1 MADGSRSFNFPLPQR
16 SRLRPGEIVVDLF
29 AGGGGASEAL
39 KQALGQDPALA
50 YNHDPMA
57 IGMHAANH
65 PLTSHHQ
72 EDIWHA
78 DPRVDVAG
86 RPIGWF
92 HASPDCTHFS
102 QAKGG
107 QPRSRKTRALSWVV
121 LKWIGMLLRADRRN
135 GTNTAPRI
143 LSMENVWQILTWGP
157 LVAKR
162 CKDTGRVFKAVFEE
176 REVKRRDGTV
186 EIEQIHV
193 RNEVAAPGERVPVQN
208 QLLVPDKARTA
219 RKRGHRRVRGKGST
233 WLQFVAALRALGYV
247 VEWRKLVASDYGAG
261 TSRERLFLIG
271 RRDGEAILWPAAS
284 HGSALGQKPRVSA
297 ADCLDFSIPCPS
309 IFTRAKP
316 LADATMRR
324 IAKGTMRHV
333 IQAADPFIVPVTH
346 QGADRVHDVHDPLRT
361 ITAANRGELMLA
373 MPELA
378 PFITEHANA
387 STQRTMD
394 AGEPLRT
401 MCAGVKG
408 GHFSVVTPILAGVG
422 GRAGQSEPR
431 SGADPLYTM
440 TAKADTALVAPVLVQ
455 TGYGERAGQ
464 APRALD
470 LQQPLGTIVAG
481 GVKHAVAAPHLV
493 KFRGDSIGTPIT
505 EPVPTITSG
514 AGAARPAGA
523 AHALGIAAASLVTL
537 RRNMVGA
544 DARTP
549 LTTVA
554 AQAEHHALATAFLE
568 QANGGFYEG
577 GGRDARDPVST
588 ITASGSQQQLVTAH
602 LMTNTSAHPGA
613 AAGEPVPTIT
623 SAGNQ
628 VVVECTLS
636 PEQEAGALR
645 VAAFLIKYYGTGA
658 NVPSLS
664 DPVDTIT
671 TRDRLALVTVVI
683 KGTPYVIV
691 DIGLRMLKPHELYR
705 AQGFPAG
712 YIIDRT
718 ADGTP
723 LTTSAAVRMV
733 GNSVSP
739 PPLRALAVANLDP
752 VAVPMAV
759 AA

>member
-16 SRLRPGEIVVDLF
+16 SRLRPSEIVVDLF

-50 YNHDPMA
+50 YNHDALA

-65 PLTSHHQ
+65 PLTSHHR

-86 RPIGWF
+86 RAIGWF

-121 LKWIGMLLRADRRN
+121 LKWIGMLLRADLVN

-143 LSMENVWQILTWGP
+143 FSMENVWQILQWGP
-157 LVAKR
+157 LIAKR
-162 CKDTGRVFKAVFEE
+162 CKATGRVLKM
-176 REVKRRDGTV
+176 DGTV
-186 EIEQIHV
+186 
-193 RNEVAAPGERVPVQN
+193 AARGERVPVEHQ
-208 QLLVPDKARTA
+208 QLVPDKSRTG
-219 RKRGHRRVRGKGST
+219 RT
-233 WLQFVAALRALGYV
+233 WRQFVAALRALGYA

-261 TSRERLFLIG
+261 TSRERLFLLG
-271 RRDGEAILWPAAS
+271 RRDGEPIVWPAAS
-284 HGSALGQKPRVSA
+284 HGTAPGQKPRVSA

-309 IFTRAKP
+309 IFGRKRP

-333 IQAADPFIVPVTH
+333 IQSADPFIVPVTH
-346 QGADRVHDVHDPLRT
+346 QGADRVHGVHEPLRT

-387 STQRTMD
+387 STQRTMAASD
-394 AGEPLRT
+394 PLRT

-440 TAKADTALVAPVLVQ
+440 TAKADTALVAP
-455 TGYGERAGQ
+455 R
-464 APRALD
+464 
-470 LQQPLGTIVAG
+470 
-481 GVKHAVAAPHLV
+481 LV
-493 KFRGDSIGTPIT
+493 KFRGDSIGTSAA

-523 AHALGIAAASLVTL
+523 AHALGMSAATLVTL
-537 RRNMVGA
+537 RNNMAGA
-544 DARTP
+544 DPQEP
-549 LTTVA
+549 LSTIA
-554 AQAEHHALATAFLE
+554 AQGEHHALATAFLE

-588 ITASGSQQQLVTAH
+588 ITASGSQQQLVTADLAH
-602 LMTNTSAHPGA
+602 LSAEH
-613 AAGEPVPTIT
+613 E
-623 SAGNQ
+623 
-628 VVVECTLS
+628 E
-636 PEQEAGALR
+636 GALR

-658 NVPSLS
+658 NVPSLT
-664 DPVDTIT
+664 DPADTIT
-671 TRDRLALVTVVI
+671 TKDRLALVTVVI

-718 ADGTP
+718 ANGTP

-739 PPLRALAVANLDP
+739 PPLRALAEANLDP
-752 VAVPMAV
+752 VAMPLVE

>member
-1 MADGSRSFNFPLPQR
+1 MADGSRAFNFPMPQR

-29 AGGGGASEAL
+29 AGGGGASEGL
-39 KQALGQDPALA
+39 KQALGIDPALA
-50 YNHDPMA
+50 YNHDELA

-65 PLTSHHQ
+65 PLTQHHR

-121 LKWIGMLLRADRRN
+121 LKWVGQLLRADRLN

-143 LSMENVWQILTWGP
+143 ISMENVWQILTWGP

-162 CKDTGRVFKAVFEE
+162 CKTTGRVIKM
-176 REVKRRDGTV
+176 DGTV
-186 EIEQIHV
+186 
-193 RNEVAAPGERVPVQN
+193 AARGERVPVEN
-208 QLLVPDKARTA
+208 QQLVPDKRHSGRT
-219 RKRGHRRVRGKGST
+219 
-233 WLQFVAALRALGYV
+233 WQQFVAALRALGYA

-261 TSRERLFLIG
+261 TSRERLFLLG
-271 RRDGEAILWPAAS
+271 RRDGEAIVWPEAS
-284 HGSALGQKPRVSA
+284 HGPAPGQQPRVTA

-309 IFTRAKP
+309 IFTRARP

-324 IAKGTMRHV
+324 IAKGVMRHV
-333 IQAADPFIVPVTH
+333 IESADPFIVPVTH
-346 QGADRVHDVHDPLRT
+346 QGGDRVHDVRDPLRT

-373 MPELA
+373 APELA
-378 PFITEHANA
+378 PFLTEHANA
-387 STQRTMD
+387 SRQRTMAAD
-394 AGEPLRT
+394 EPLPT
-401 MCAGVKG
+401 VCAGVKG

-431 SGADPLYTM
+431 SGGEPLYTM
-440 TAKADTALVAPVLVQ
+440 TTKADTALV
-455 TGYGERAGQ
+455 
-464 APRALD
+464 
-470 LQQPLGTIVAG
+470 
-481 GVKHAVAAPHLV
+481 APHLV
-493 KFRGDSIGTPIT
+493 KFRGDSIGTPAT

-523 AHALGIAAASLVTL
+523 AHALGVAAASLVTL

-568 QANGGFYEG
+568 QANGGFYQG
-577 GGRDARDPVST
+577 AGNDARDPVST
-588 ITASGSQQQLVTAH
+588 ITASGSQQRLVAAH
-602 LMTNTSAHPGA
+602 LTAMAQNVVGNDLRAPL
-613 AAGEPVPTIT
+613 PTIL
-623 SAGNQ
+623 AGATRFAE
-628 VVVECTLS
+628 VECTLS

-645 VAAFLIKYYGTGA
+645 VAAFLVKYYGSGIA
-658 NVPSLS
+658 VDLH

-671 TRDRLALVTVVI
+671 TKDRLALVTVHIQGV
-683 KGTPYVIV
+683 PHVIV

-705 AQGFPAG
+705 AQGFPAN

-718 ADGTP
+718 ANGTP
-723 LTTSAAVRMV
+723 LSTSAAVRMV

-739 PPLRALAVANLDP
+739 PPLRALAEANLDR
-752 VAVPMAV
+752 VPNSMA
-759 AA
+759 AAA

>member
-1 MADGSRSFNFPLPQR
+1 MADGSRAFNFPMPQR

-29 AGGGGASEAL
+29 AGGGGASEGL
-39 KQALGQDPALA
+39 KQALGIDPALA
-50 YNHDPMA
+50 YNHDELA

-65 PLTSHHQ
+65 PLTQHHR

-121 LKWIGMLLRADRRN
+121 LKWVGQLLRADRLHS
-135 GTNTAPRI
+135 TNTAPRI
-143 LSMENVWQILTWGP
+143 ISMENVWQILTWGP

-162 CKDTGRVFKAVFEE
+162 CKTTGRVIKM
-176 REVKRRDGTV
+176 DGTV
-186 EIEQIHV
+186 
-193 RNEVAAPGERVPVQN
+193 AARGERVPVEN
-208 QLLVPDKARTA
+208 QQLVPDKRHSGRT
-219 RKRGHRRVRGKGST
+219 
-233 WLQFVAALRALGYV
+233 WQQFVAALRALGYA

-261 TSRERLFLIG
+261 TSRERLFLLG
-271 RRDGEAILWPAAS
+271 RRDGEAIVWPEAS
-284 HGSALGQKPRVSA
+284 HGSATGQTPRVTA
-297 ADCLDFSIPCPS
+297 ADCLDFYIPCPS
-309 IFTRAKP
+309 IFTRARP

-324 IAKGTMRHV
+324 IAKGVMRHV
-333 IQAADPFIVPVTH
+333 IKSADPFIVPVTH
-346 QGADRVHDVHDPLRT
+346 QGGDRVHNVRDPMRT

-373 MPELA
+373 APELA
-378 PFITEHANA
+378 PFIAEHANSSHA
-387 STQRTMD
+387 LGSMRAD
-394 AGEPLRT
+394 EPLRT
-401 MCAGVKG
+401 VCAGVKG

-440 TAKADTALVAPVLVQ
+440 TAKADTALVAPTLVQ
-455 TGYGERAGQ
+455 TGYGEREGQ

-493 KFRGDSIGTPIT
+493 KFRGDSIGTAAT

-523 AHALGIAAASLVTL
+523 AHALGLSSAEVAEP
-537 RRNMVGA
+537 
-544 DARTP
+544 P
-549 LTTVA
+549 LT
-554 AQAEHHALATAFLE
+554 
-568 QANGGFYEG
+568 
-577 GGRDARDPVST
+577 
-588 ITASGSQQQLVTAH
+588 
-602 LMTNTSAHPGA
+602 
-613 AAGEPVPTIT
+613 
-623 SAGNQ
+623 
-628 VVVECTLS
+628 

-645 VAAFLIKYYGTGA
+645 VAAFLVKYYGSGIA
-658 NVPSLS
+658 VDLH

-671 TRDRLALVTVVI
+671 TRDRLALVTVHI
-683 KGTPYVIV
+683 QGTPYVIV

-705 AQGFPAG
+705 AQGFPPG

-718 ADGTP
+718 ANGTP
-723 LTTSAAVRMV
+723 LSTSAAVRMV

-739 PPLRALAVANLDP
+739 PPLRALAEANLDR
-752 VAVPMAV
+752 VPADMAV

>member
-1 MADGSRSFNFPLPQR
+1 MADGSCAFNFPMPQR

-29 AGGGGASEAL
+29 AGGGGASEGL
-39 KQALGQDPALA
+39 KQALGIDPALA
-50 YNHDPMA
+50 YNHDELA

-65 PLTSHHQ
+65 PLTQHHR

-121 LKWIGMLLRADRRN
+121 LKWVGQLLRADRLH

-143 LSMENVWQILTWGP
+143 ISMENVWQILTWGP

-162 CKDTGRVFKAVFEE
+162 CKDTGRVIKM
-176 REVKRRDGTV
+176 DGTV
-186 EIEQIHV
+186 
-193 RNEVAAPGERVPVQN
+193 AARAERVPVEN
-208 QLLVPDKARTA
+208 QQLVPDKRHSGRTW
-219 RKRGHRRVRGKGST
+219 R
-233 WLQFVAALRALGYV
+233 QFVAALRALGYV

-261 TSRERLFLIG
+261 TSRERLFLLG
-271 RRDGEAILWPAAS
+271 RRDGEAIVWPEAS
-284 HGSALGQKPRVSA
+284 HGSAPGQTPRVTA

-309 IFTRAKP
+309 IFTRARP

-324 IAKGTMRHV
+324 IAKGVMRHV
-333 IQAADPFIVPVTH
+333 INSADPFIVPAPH
-346 QGADRVHDVHDPLRT
+346 QGGDRVHDVRDPMRT

-373 MPELA
+373 APELA
-378 PFITEHANA
+378 PFIAEHANSSHA
-387 STQRTMD
+387 LGSMRAD
-394 AGEPLRT
+394 EPLRT
-401 MCAGVKG
+401 VCAGVKG

-431 SGADPLYTM
+431 SGGEPLYTM
-440 TAKADTALVAPVLVQ
+440 TTKADTALV
-455 TGYGERAGQ
+455 
-464 APRALD
+464 
-470 LQQPLGTIVAG
+470 
-481 GVKHAVAAPHLV
+481 APHLV
-493 KFRGDSIGTPIT
+493 KFRGDSVGSPATD
-505 EPVPTITSG
+505 PVPTITSG

-523 AHALGIAAASLVTL
+523 AHALGVAAASLVTL

-554 AQAEHHALATAFLE
+554 AQAEHHAVSSAFMV
-568 QANGGFYEG
+568 QAAHGEGKPGGVQRWGNGSK
-577 GGRDARDPVST
+577 DARTPVGT
-588 ITASGSQQQLVTAH
+588 VTASGNGGHAMAEAELAQ
-602 LMTNTSAHPGA
+602 
-613 AAGEPVPTIT
+613 
-623 SAGNQ
+623 
-628 VVVECTLS
+628 LS

-645 VAAFLIKYYGTGA
+645 VAAFLVKYYGTGA
-658 NVPSLS
+658 NVPTLR
-664 DPVDTIT
+664 DPVDTVT
-671 TRDRLALVTVVI
+671 TRDRLALVTVHI
-683 KGTPYVIV
+683 QGTPYVIV

-705 AQGFPAG
+705 AQGFPPG

-718 ADGTP
+718 ANGTP
-723 LTTSAAVRMV
+723 LSTSAAVRMV

-739 PPLRALAVANLDP
+739 PPLRALAEANLDR
-752 VAVPMAV
+752 VPADMAV

>member
-16 SRLRPGEIVVDLF
+16 SRLRPGEMVVDLF

-50 YNHDPMA
+50 YNHDALA

-65 PLTSHHQ
+65 PLTSHHL
-72 EDIWHA
+72 EDIWHS

-86 RPIGWF
+86 RPVGWF

-121 LKWIGMLLRADRRN
+121 LKWIGMLLRADLVN

-143 LSMENVWQILTWGP
+143 FSMENVWQILTWGP

-162 CKDTGRVFKAVFEE
+162 CKATGRVLKM
-176 REVKRRDGTV
+176 DGTV
-186 EIEQIHV
+186 
-193 RNEVAAPGERVPVQN
+193 AARGERVPVEN
-208 QLLVPDKARTA
+208 QQLVPDKRHTGRTW
-219 RKRGHRRVRGKGST
+219 R
-233 WLQFVAALRALGYV
+233 QFVAALRALGYV

-261 TSRERLFLIG
+261 TSRERLFLLG
-271 RRDGEAILWPAAS
+271 RRDGEPIVWPAAS
-284 HGSALGQKPRVSA
+284 HGTAPGQKPRVSA

-309 IFTRAKP
+309 IFGRKRD

-324 IAKGTMRHV
+324 VAKGVMRHV
-333 IQAADPFIVPVTH
+333 LQAADPFVVPVPASC
-346 QGADRVHDVHDPLRT
+346 ADNSAP
-361 ITAANRGELMLA
+361 AAA
-373 MPELA
+373 
-378 PFITEHANA
+378 FIAEHANA
-387 STQRTMD
+387 SNQRTM
-394 AGEPLRT
+394 AGDEPLRT
-401 MCAGVKG
+401 VCAGVKG

-431 SGADPLYTM
+431 SGGEPLYTM

-455 TGYGERAGQ
+455 AAHGEGRPGGVQRWGIGSKKAQ
-464 APRALD
+464 E
-470 LQQPLGTIVAG
+470 PLGTVTASGSG
-481 GVKHAVAAPHLV
+481 GHAVAC
-493 KFRGDSIGTPIT
+493 
-505 EPVPTITSG
+505 
-514 AGAARPAGA
+514 
-523 AHALGIAAASLVTL
+523 
-537 RRNMVGA
+537 
-544 DARTP
+544 
-549 LTTVA
+549 
-554 AQAEHHALATAFLE
+554 AFLE
-568 QANGGFYEG
+568 QANGGFNEG
-577 GGRDARDPVST
+577 GGRDARHPVST

-602 LMTNTSAHPGA
+602 LMTNTSAHRGA

-628 VVVECTLS
+628 AVVECTLS

-645 VAAFLIKYYGTGA
+645 VAAFLVKYYGTGS

-705 AQGFPAG
+705 AQGFPVG

-718 ADGTP
+718 ANGTP

-739 PPLRALAVANLDP
+739 PPLRALAEANLDP
-752 VAVPMAV
+752 AAVLLSE

>member
-1 MADGSRSFNFPLPQR
+1 MADGSRSFNFPAPQR

-29 AGGGGASEAL
+29 AGGGGASEGL
-39 KQALGQDPALA
+39 KQALGIDPALA
-50 YNHDPMA
+50 YNHDELA

-65 PLTSHHQ
+65 PLTQHHR

-86 RPIGWF
+86 RPVGWF

-121 LKWIGMLLRADRRN
+121 LKWVGQLLRADRLQ
-135 GTNTAPRI
+135 GTNTTPRI
-143 LSMENVWQILTWGP
+143 ISMENVWQILTWGP

-162 CKDTGRVFKAVFEE
+162 CKVTGRVIKM
-176 REVKRRDGTV
+176 DGA
-186 EIEQIHV
+186 
-193 RNEVAAPGERVPVQN
+193 VAARGERVPVEN
-208 QLLVPDKARTA
+208 QQLVPDKRHSGRT
-219 RKRGHRRVRGKGST
+219 
-233 WLQFVAALRALGYV
+233 WQQFVAALRALGYA

-261 TSRERLFLIG
+261 TSRERLFLLA
-271 RRDGEAILWPAAS
+271 RRDGEAIVWPEQS
-284 HGSALGQKPRVSA
+284 HGSAPGQKPRVTA

-309 IFTRAKP
+309 IFTRSRP

-324 IAKGTMRHV
+324 IAKGVMRHV
-333 IQAADPFIVPVTH
+333 IESAEPFIVPVTH
-346 QGADRVHDVHDPLRT
+346 QGGDRVHDVHDPMRT

-373 MPELA
+373 APELA
-378 PFITEHANA
+378 PFIAEHANSSHA
-387 STQRTMD
+387 LGSMRAD
-394 AGEPLRT
+394 KPLRT
-401 MCAGVKG
+401 VCAGVKG
-408 GHFSVVTPILAGVG
+408 GHFSVV
-422 GRAGQSEPR
+422 
-431 SGADPLYTM
+431 
-440 TAKADTALVAPVLVQ
+440 APTLVQ
-455 TGYGERAGQ
+455 TGYGEREGQ

-470 LQQPLGTIVAG
+470 LQQPLGTVVAG

-493 KFRGDSIGTPIT
+493 KFRGDSIGTPAT

-523 AHALGIAAASLVTL
+523 AHALGVAAASLVTL

-554 AQAEHHALATAFLE
+554 AQAEHHAVSSAFMV
-568 QANGGFYEG
+568 QAAHGEGKPGGVQRWGNGSK
-577 GGRDARDPVST
+577 DARSPVGT
-588 ITASGSQQQLVTAH
+588 VTASGNGGHAMAEAELAR
-602 LMTNTSAHPGA
+602 
-613 AAGEPVPTIT
+613 
-623 SAGNQ
+623 
-628 VVVECTLS
+628 LS

-645 VAAFLIKYYGTGA
+645 VAAFLVKYYGSGIA
-658 NVPSLS
+658 VDLH

-671 TRDRLALVTVVI
+671 TKDRLALVTVHIQGV
-683 KGTPYVIV
+683 PHVIV

-718 ADGTP
+718 ANGTP
-723 LTTSAAVRMV
+723 LSTSAAVRMV

-739 PPLRALAVANLDP
+739 PPLRALAEANLDS
-752 VAVPMAV
+752 VIER
-759 AA
+759 AAAA

>member
-16 SRLRPGEIVVDLF
+16 SRLRAGEIVVDLF

-50 YNHDPMA
+50 YNHDELA

-65 PLTSHHQ
+65 PLTSHHR

-86 RPIGWF
+86 RAVGWF

-121 LKWIGMLLRADRRN
+121 LKWIGMLLHADLVN
-135 GTNTAPRI
+135 ATNTAPRI
-143 LSMENVWQILTWGP
+143 FSMENVWQILQWGP
-157 LVAKR
+157 LIAKR
-162 CKDTGRVFKAVFEE
+162 CKSTGRVLKL
-176 REVKRRDGTV
+176 DGTV
-186 EIEQIHV
+186 
-193 RNEVAAPGERVPVQN
+193 AARGERVPVEQ
-208 QLLVPDKARTA
+208 QQLVPDKTRTG
-219 RKRGHRRVRGKGST
+219 RT
-233 WLQFVAALRALGYV
+233 WRQFVAALRALGYA

-261 TSRERLFLIG
+261 TSRERLFLLG
-271 RRDGEAILWPAAS
+271 RRDGEPIIWPAAS
-284 HGSALGQKPRVSA
+284 HGTAPGQKPRVSA

-309 IFTRAKP
+309 IFGRKRP

-333 IQAADPFIVPVTH
+333 IQSADPFIVPVTH
-346 QGADRVHDVHDPLRT
+346 QGADRVHGVHEPLRT
-361 ITAANRGELMLA
+361 ITAANRGELMLS

-394 AGEPLRT
+394 AGDPLRT

-408 GHFSVVTPILAGVG
+408 GHFSVVTPVLAGVG

-431 SGADPLYTM
+431 SGADRLYTM

-455 TGYGERAGQ
+455 TGYGEREGQ

-470 LQQPLGTIVAG
+470 LQQPLGTVVAG
-481 GVKHAVAAPHLV
+481 GIKHAVAAPHLV
-493 KFRGDSIGTPIT
+493 KFRGDSIGTPVT
-505 EPVPTITSG
+505 DPVPTITSG

-544 DARTP
+544 DARAP
-549 LTTVA
+549 LPTVA
-554 AQAEHHALATAFLE
+554 AQAEHHCVATAFLE
-568 QANGGFYEG
+568 QANGGFYDG
-577 GGRDARDPVST
+577 SGRDARVPVST
-588 ITASGSQQQLVTAH
+588 ITASGSQQRLVTAH
-602 LMTNTSAHPGA
+602 LMTNTSAHLGA
-613 AAGEPVPTIT
+613 SLGEQVPTIT

-628 VVVECTLS
+628 ALVECTLS
-636 PEQEAGALR
+636 AEQIEGAER
-645 VAAFLIKYYGTGA
+645 VAAFLVKYYGSGIA
-658 NVPSLS
+658 VGLS
-664 DPVDTIT
+664 EPLDTVT
-671 TRDRLALVTVVI
+671 TKDRLALVTVVI

-705 AQGFPAG
+705 AQGFPVG

-718 ADGTP
+718 ANGTP

-739 PPLRALAVANLDP
+739 PPLRALAEANLDP
-752 VAVPMAV
+752 VATQMS
-759 AA
+759 AAA

>member
-1 MADGSRSFNFPLPQR
+1 MADGSRSFNFPAPQR

-29 AGGGGASEAL
+29 AGGGGASEAI
-39 KQALGQDPALA
+39 KQATGVDPHLA
-50 YNHDPMA
+50 YNHDELA

-65 PLTSHHQ
+65 PLTQHHR

-121 LKWIGMLLRADRRN
+121 LKWVGQLLRADRLH

-143 LSMENVWQILTWGP
+143 ISMENVWQILTWGP

-162 CKDTGRVFKAVFEE
+162 CKKTGRVVTLDLVQALHDETGQPLF
-176 REVKRRDGTV
+176 RRGKPV
-186 EIEQIHV
+186 MV
-193 RNEVAAPGERVPVQN
+193 NRVADKGERVPVERQA
-208 QLLVPDKARTA
+208 LVPDPARTA

-233 WLQFVAALRALGYV
+233 WQQFVTALRAMGYA

-261 TSRERLFLIG
+261 TSRERLFLLA
-271 RRDGEAILWPAAS
+271 RRDGEAIVWPEQS
-284 HGSALGQKPRVSA
+284 HGSAPGQTPRVTA

-309 IFTRAKP
+309 IFTRGKA

-324 IAKGTMRHV
+324 IAKGVMRHV
-333 IQAADPFIVPVTH
+333 IESADPFIVPVTH
-346 QGADRVHDVHDPLRT
+346 QGGDRVHDVRDPMRT

-373 MPELA
+373 APELA
-378 PFITEHANA
+378 PFLTEHANA
-387 STQRTMD
+387 SRQRTMAAD
-394 AGEPLRT
+394 APLPT
-401 MCAGVKG
+401 VCAGVKG
-408 GHFSVVTPILAGVG
+408 GHFSVV
-422 GRAGQSEPR
+422 
-431 SGADPLYTM
+431 
-440 TAKADTALVAPVLVQ
+440 APTLVQ
-455 TGYGERAGQ
+455 TGYGEREGQ

-470 LQQPLGTIVAG
+470 LQQPLGTVVAG

-493 KFRGDSIGTPIT
+493 KFRGDSIGTPAT

-523 AHALGIAAASLVTL
+523 AHALGVAAASLVTL
-537 RRNMVGA
+537 RNNMVGA
-544 DARTP
+544 EPTEP
-549 LTTVA
+549 LTTIA
-554 AQAEHHALATAFLE
+554 AQGGHHALVTAFIE
-568 QANGGFYEG
+568 QANGGFYQG
-577 GGRDARDPVST
+577 AGNDARDPVST
-588 ITASGSQQQLVTAH
+588 ITASGSQQRLVTAH
-602 LMTNTSAHPGA
+602 LMTNTSAHCGA
-613 AAGEPVPTIT
+613 GGADPVPTIT

-628 VVVECTLS
+628 TIVECTLS

-645 VAAFLIKYYGTGA
+645 VAAFLVKYYGSGIA
-658 NVPSLS
+658 VDLH

-671 TRDRLALVTVVI
+671 TKDRLALVTVHIQGV
-683 KGTPYVIV
+683 PHVIV

-718 ADGTP
+718 ANGT
-723 LTTSAAVRMV
+723 LLSTSAAVRMV

-739 PPLRALAVANLDP
+739 PPLRALAEANLDTATNP
-752 VAVPMAV
+752 LAK

>member
-1 MADGSRSFNFPLPQR
+1 MADGSRSFNFPAPQR
-16 SRLRPGEIVVDLF
+16 SRLRQGEIVVDLF
-29 AGGGGASEAL
+29 AGGGGASEGL
-39 KQALGQDPALA
+39 KQALGIDPALA
-50 YNHDPMA
+50 YNHDELA

-65 PLTSHHQ
+65 PLTQHHR

-121 LKWIGMLLRADRRN
+121 LKWVGQLLRADRLH

-143 LSMENVWQILTWGP
+143 ISMENVWQILTWGP

-162 CKDTGRVFKAVFEE
+162 CKTTGRVIKM
-176 REVKRRDGTV
+176 DGTV
-186 EIEQIHV
+186 
-193 RNEVAAPGERVPVQN
+193 AARGERVPVGN
-208 QLLVPDKARTA
+208 QQLVPDKRHSGRTW
-219 RKRGHRRVRGKGST
+219 K
-233 WLQFVAALRALGYV
+233 QFVAALRALGYV
-247 VEWRKLVASDYGAG
+247 VDWRKMVASDYGAG
-261 TSRERLFLIG
+261 TSRERLFLLG
-271 RRDGEAILWPAAS
+271 RRDGEAIVWPEPS
-284 HGSALGQKPRVSA
+284 HGPAPGQKPRVTA

-309 IFTRAKP
+309 IFTRARP

-324 IAKGTMRHV
+324 IAKGVMRHV
-333 IQAADPFIVPVTH
+333 INSADPFIVPVTH
-346 QGADRVHDVHDPLRT
+346 QGGDRVHDVREPMRT

-373 MPELA
+373 APELA

-387 STQRTMD
+387 STQRTMAVD
-394 AGEPLRT
+394 EPLRT
-401 MCAGVKG
+401 LCAEVKG
-408 GHFSVVTPILAGVG
+408 GHFSVVNPILAGVG

-431 SGADPLYTM
+431 SGDDPLYTM

-455 TGYGERAGQ
+455 TGYGEREGQ

-470 LQQPLGTIVAG
+470 LQRPLGTVVAG

-493 KFRGDSIGTPIT
+493 KFRGDSIGTPAT

-523 AHALGIAAASLVTL
+523 AHALDVSAATLVTL
-537 RRNMVGA
+537 RNNMAGA
-544 DARTP
+544 DPQEP
-549 LTTVA
+549 LSTIA
-554 AQAEHHALATAFLE
+554 AQGEHHALATAFLE

-577 GGRDARDPVST
+577 GGRDARNPVST
-588 ITASGSQQQLVTAH
+588 ITATGSQQQLVTAD
-602 LMTNTSAHPGA
+602 LA
-613 AAGEPVPTIT
+613 
-623 SAGNQ
+623 Q
-628 VVVECTLS
+628 LS
-636 PEQEAGALR
+636 PEHQEGALR
-645 VAAFLIKYYGTGA
+645 VAAFLVKYYGTGA
-658 NVPSLS
+658 NVPTLR
-664 DPVDTIT
+664 DPVDTVT

-705 AQGFPAG
+705 AQGFPPG

-718 ADGTP
+718 ANGTP
-723 LTTSAAVRMV
+723 LSTSAAVRMV

-739 PPLRALAVANLDP
+739 PPLRALAEANLDR
-752 VAVPMAV
+752 VPADMAV

>member
-50 YNHDPMA
+50 YNHDALA

-65 PLTSHHQ
+65 PLTSHHR

-121 LKWIGMLLRADRRN
+121 LKWIGMLLRADLVN

-143 LSMENVWQILTWGP
+143 FSMENVWQILTWGP
-157 LVAKR
+157 LIAKR
-162 CKDTGRVFKAVFEE
+162 CKATGRVLKM
-176 REVKRRDGTV
+176 DGTV
-186 EIEQIHV
+186 
-193 RNEVAAPGERVPVQN
+193 AARGERVPVEHQ
-208 QLLVPDKARTA
+208 QLVPDKSRTG
-219 RKRGHRRVRGKGST
+219 RT
-233 WLQFVAALRALGYV
+233 WRQFVAALRALGYA

-261 TSRERLFLIG
+261 TSRERLFLLG
-271 RRDGEAILWPAAS
+271 RRDGEPIVWPAAS
-284 HGSALGQKPRVSA
+284 HGTEPGQKPRVSA

-309 IFTRAKP
+309 IFGRKRD

-324 IAKGTMRHV
+324 VAKGVMRHV
-333 IQAADPFIVPVTH
+333 LQAADPFVVPVPVPASF
-346 QGADRVHDVHDPLRT
+346 ADNRAP
-361 ITAANRGELMLA
+361 AAA
-373 MPELA
+373 
-378 PFITEHANA
+378 FIAEHANA
-387 STQRTMD
+387 SNQRTM
-394 AGEPLRT
+394 AGDEPLRT
-401 MCAGVKG
+401 VCAGVKG

-431 SGADPLYTM
+431 SGGEPLYTT
-440 TAKADTALVAPVLVQ
+440 TAKADTALV
-455 TGYGERAGQ
+455 
-464 APRALD
+464 
-470 LQQPLGTIVAG
+470 
-481 GVKHAVAAPHLV
+481 APHLV
-493 KFRGDSIGTPIT
+493 KFRGDSIGTPAG

-523 AHALGIAAASLVTL
+523 AHALGVSTAFMVQAAHGEGRPGGAQRWGAGSKSADLPVGSVTASGNGGHAV
-537 RRNMVGA
+537 
-544 DARTP
+544 
-549 LTTVA
+549 
-554 AQAEHHALATAFLE
+554 AQAELAELATE
-568 QANGGFYEG
+568 
-577 GGRDARDPVST
+577 
-588 ITASGSQQQLVTAH
+588 H
-602 LMTNTSAHPGA
+602 
-613 AAGEPVPTIT
+613 
-623 SAGNQ
+623 
-628 VVVECTLS
+628 
-636 PEQEAGALR
+636 QEGALR

-658 NVPSLS
+658 NVPSLT
-664 DPVDTIT
+664 DPADTIT
-671 TRDRLALVTVVI
+671 TKDRLALVTVVI

-705 AQGFPAG
+705 AQGFPVG

-718 ADGTP
+718 ANGTP

-739 PPLRALAVANLDP
+739 PPLRALAEANLDP
-752 VAVPMAV
+752 VAVPMAE

>member
-50 YNHDPMA
+50 YNHDALA

-65 PLTSHHQ
+65 PLTSHHR

-121 LKWIGMLLRADRRN
+121 LKWIGMLLRADLVN

-143 LSMENVWQILTWGP
+143 FSMENVWQILTWGP
-157 LVAKR
+157 LIAKR
-162 CKDTGRVFKAVFEE
+162 CKATGRVLKM
-176 REVKRRDGTV
+176 DGTV
-186 EIEQIHV
+186 
-193 RNEVAAPGERVPVQN
+193 AARGERVPVEHQ
-208 QLLVPDKARTA
+208 QLVPDKSRTG
-219 RKRGHRRVRGKGST
+219 RT
-233 WLQFVAALRALGYV
+233 WRQFVAALRALGYA

-261 TSRERLFLIG
+261 TSRERLFLLG
-271 RRDGEAILWPAAS
+271 RRDGEQIVWPAAS
-284 HGSALGQKPRVSA
+284 HGTAPGQKPRVSA

-309 IFTRAKP
+309 IFGRKRP

-346 QGADRVHDVHDPLRT
+346 QGAGRVHGVHEPLRT

-401 MCAGVKG
+401 LCAGVKG
-408 GHFSVVTPILAGVG
+408 GHFSVV
-422 GRAGQSEPR
+422 
-431 SGADPLYTM
+431 
-440 TAKADTALVAPVLVQ
+440 APTLVQ
-455 TGYGERAGQ
+455 TGYGEREGQ

-470 LQQPLGTIVAG
+470 LQQPLGTVVAG
-481 GVKHAVAAPHLV
+481 GVKHAIAAPHLV
-493 KFRGDSIGTPIT
+493 KFRGDSIGTPAT

-544 DARTP
+544 DARAP
-549 LTTVA
+549 LSTVA
-554 AQAEHHALATAFLE
+554 AQSEHHCVATAFLE
-568 QANGGFYEG
+568 QANGGFYDG
-577 GGRDARDPVST
+577 GGRDARAPVST
-588 ITASGSQQQLVTAH
+588 ITATGSQQQLVTAD
-602 LMTNTSAHPGA
+602 LA
-613 AAGEPVPTIT
+613 
-623 SAGNQ
+623 Q
-628 VVVECTLS
+628 LS
-636 PEQEAGALR
+636 PEHQEGALR
-645 VAAFLIKYYGTGA
+645 VAAFLVKYYGSGIA
-658 NVPSLS
+658 V
-664 DPVDTIT
+664 DPRDPLDTVT
-671 TRDRLALVTVVI
+671 TKDRLALVTVVI

-705 AQGFPAG
+705 AQGFPVG

-718 ADGTP
+718 ANGTP

-739 PPLRALAVANLDP
+739 PPLRALAEANLDQ
-752 VAVPMAV
+752 VAVARMA
-759 AA
+759 A

>member
-1 MADGSRSFNFPLPQR
+1 MADGSRSFNFPTPQR

-29 AGGGGASEAL
+29 AGGGGASEGL
-39 KQALGQDPALA
+39 KQALGIDPALA
-50 YNHDPMA
+50 YNHDELA

-65 PLTSHHQ
+65 PLTQHHR

-121 LKWIGMLLRADRRN
+121 LKWVGQLLRDDRLH

-143 LSMENVWQILTWGP
+143 ISMENVWQILTWGP

-162 CKDTGRVFKAVFEE
+162 CKETGRVIKM
-176 REVKRRDGTV
+176 DGA
-186 EIEQIHV
+186 
-193 RNEVAAPGERVPVQN
+193 VAARGECVPVEN
-208 QLLVPDKARTA
+208 QQLVPDKRHSGRT
-219 RKRGHRRVRGKGST
+219 
-233 WLQFVAALRALGYV
+233 WQQFVAALRALGYA

-261 TSRERLFLIG
+261 TSRERLFLLA
-271 RRDGEAILWPAAS
+271 RRDGEAIVWPEQS
-284 HGSALGQKPRVSA
+284 HGSAPGQKPRVTA

-309 IFTRAKP
+309 IFTRARP

-324 IAKGTMRHV
+324 IAKGVMRHV
-333 IQAADPFIVPVTH
+333 INSADPFIVPVTH
-346 QGADRVHDVHDPLRT
+346 QGGDRVHDVRDPMRT

-373 MPELA
+373 APELA
-378 PFITEHANA
+378 PFIAEHANA
-387 STQRTMD
+387 SNQRTMAAD
-394 AGEPLRT
+394 EPLRT
-401 MCAGVKG
+401 VCAGVKG

-431 SGADPLYTM
+431 SGGEPLYTM
-440 TAKADTALVAPVLVQ
+440 TTKADTALV
-455 TGYGERAGQ
+455 
-464 APRALD
+464 
-470 LQQPLGTIVAG
+470 
-481 GVKHAVAAPHLV
+481 APHLV
-493 KFRGDSIGTPIT
+493 KFRGDSIGTSAT

-523 AHALGIAAASLVTL
+523 AHALGVAAASLVTL

-554 AQAEHHALATAFLE
+554 AQAEHHAVSSAFMV
-568 QANGGFYEG
+568 QAAHGEGKPGGVQRWG
-577 GGRDARDPVST
+577 NVSKDARAPVGT
-588 ITASGSQQQLVTAH
+588 VTASGNGGHAMAEAELAQLT
-602 LMTNTSAHPGA
+602 PD
-613 AAGEPVPTIT
+613 
-623 SAGNQ
+623 
-628 VVVECTLS
+628 
-636 PEQEAGALR
+636 QEAGALR
-645 VAAFLIKYYGTGA
+645 VAAFLVKYYGSGIA
-658 NVPSLS
+658 VDLH

-671 TRDRLALVTVVI
+671 TKDRLALVTVHIQGV
-683 KGTPYVIV
+683 PHVIV

-718 ADGTP
+718 ANGTP
-723 LTTSAAVRMV
+723 LSTSAAVRMV

-739 PPLRALAVANLDP
+739 PPLRALAEANLDR
-752 VAVPMAV
+752 VPTSMA
-759 AA
+759 AAA

>member
-16 SRLRPGEIVVDLF
+16 SRLRSGEIVVDLF

-39 KQALGQDPALA
+39 KQALGIDPALA
-50 YNHDPMA
+50 YNHDELA

-65 PLTSHHQ
+65 PLTSHHR

-121 LKWIGMLLRADRRN
+121 LKWIGMLLRADMVN

-143 LSMENVWQILTWGP
+143 FSMENVWQILTWGP
-157 LVAKR
+157 LIAKR
-162 CKDTGRVFKAVFEE
+162 CKATGRVLKM
-176 REVKRRDGTV
+176 DGTV
-186 EIEQIHV
+186 
-193 RNEVAAPGERVPVQN
+193 AARGERVPVEHQ
-208 QLLVPDKARTA
+208 QLVPDKSRTG
-219 RKRGHRRVRGKGST
+219 RT
-233 WLQFVAALRALGYV
+233 WRQFVAAMRALGYA

-261 TSRERLFLIG
+261 TSRERLFLLG
-271 RRDGEAILWPAAS
+271 RRDGEAIVWPAPT
-284 HGSALGQKPRVSA
+284 HGPAPGQHSRVSA

-309 IFTRAKP
+309 IFGRKRD

-324 IAKGTMRHV
+324 VAKGVMRHV
-333 IQAADPFIVPVTH
+333 LQSAAPFVVPVPASSTCC
-346 QGADRVHDVHDPLRT
+346 DNS
-361 ITAANRGELMLA
+361 TAAA
-373 MPELA
+373 A
-378 PFITEHANA
+378 FIAEHANA
-387 STQRTMD
+387 SNQRTM
-394 AGEPLRT
+394 AGDEPLRT
-401 MCAGVKG
+401 VCAGVKG

-431 SGADPLYTM
+431 SGCEPLYTM
-440 TAKADTALVAPVLVQ
+440 TAKADTALVAP
-455 TGYGERAGQ
+455 
-464 APRALD
+464 
-470 LQQPLGTIVAG
+470 
-481 GVKHAVAAPHLV
+481 HLV
-493 KFRGDSIGTPIT
+493 KFRGDSIGTPAT
-505 EPVPTITSG
+505 DPVPTITSG

-523 AHALGIAAASLVTL
+523 AHALGLAAASLVTL
-537 RRNMVGA
+537 RNNMAGA
-544 DARTP
+544 NPQDP
-549 LTTVA
+549 LATIA
-554 AQAEHHALATAFLE
+554 AQGEHHALATAFLE

-588 ITASGSQQQLVTAH
+588 ITSSGSQQQLVTAD
-602 LMTNTSAHPGA
+602 LA
-613 AAGEPVPTIT
+613 
-623 SAGNQ
+623 Q
-628 VVVECTLS
+628 LS
-636 PEQEAGALR
+636 PGHQEGALR
-645 VAAFLIKYYGTGA
+645 VAAFLVKYYGTGA
-658 NVPSLS
+658 NVPSLA
-664 DPVDTIT
+664 DPVDTVT
-671 TRDRLALVTVVI
+671 TKDRLALVTVMI

-718 ADGTP
+718 ANGTP
-723 LTTSAAVRMV
+723 LSTSAAVRMV

-739 PPLRALAVANLDP
+739 PPLRALAEANLDP
-752 VAVPMAV
+752 VAVPMAE

>member
-1 MADGSRSFNFPLPQR
+1 MADGSRAFNFPMPQR

-29 AGGGGASEAL
+29 AGGGGASEGL
-39 KQALGQDPALA
+39 KQALGIDPALA
-50 YNHDPMA
+50 YNHDELA

-65 PLTSHHQ
+65 PLTQHHR

-121 LKWIGMLLRADRRN
+121 LKWVGQLLRADRLN

-143 LSMENVWQILTWGP
+143 ISMENVWQILTWGP

-162 CKDTGRVFKAVFEE
+162 CKTTGRVIKM
-176 REVKRRDGTV
+176 DGTV
-186 EIEQIHV
+186 
-193 RNEVAAPGERVPVQN
+193 AARGERVPVEN
-208 QLLVPDKARTA
+208 QQLVPDKRHSGRT
-219 RKRGHRRVRGKGST
+219 
-233 WLQFVAALRALGYV
+233 WQQFVNALRALGYV

-261 TSRERLFLIG
+261 TSRERLFLLG
-271 RRDGEAILWPAAS
+271 RRDGEAIVWPEAS
-284 HGSALGQKPRVSA
+284 HGPAPGQQPRVTA

-309 IFTRAKP
+309 IFTRARP

-324 IAKGTMRHV
+324 IAKGVMRHV
-333 IQAADPFIVPVTH
+333 IESADPFIVPVTH
-346 QGADRVHDVHDPLRT
+346 QGGDRVHDVRDPMRT

-373 MPELA
+373 APELA
-378 PFITEHANA
+378 PFLTEHAN
-387 STQRTMD
+387 SSRQRTMAAD
-394 AGEPLRT
+394 EPLPT
-401 MCAGVKG
+401 VCAGVKG

-422 GRAGQSEPR
+422 GRAGQTEPR
-431 SGADPLYTM
+431 SGGEPLYTM
-440 TAKADTALVAPVLVQ
+440 TTKADTALV
-455 TGYGERAGQ
+455 
-464 APRALD
+464 
-470 LQQPLGTIVAG
+470 
-481 GVKHAVAAPHLV
+481 APHLV
-493 KFRGDSIGTPIT
+493 KFRGDSVGTPAT

-523 AHALGIAAASLVTL
+523 AHALGVAAASLVTL

-568 QANGGFYEG
+568 QANGGYYQG
-577 GGRDARDPVST
+577 AGNDARDPVST
-588 ITASGSQQQLVTAH
+588 ITASGSQQRLV
-602 LMTNTSAHPGA
+602 
-613 AAGEPVPTIT
+613 
-623 SAGNQ
+623 SAGLA
-628 VVVECTLS
+628 ELS
-636 PEQEAGALR
+636 PDQEAGALR
-645 VAAFLIKYYGTGA
+645 VAAFLVKYYGSGIA
-658 NVPSLS
+658 VDLH

-671 TRDRLALVTVVI
+671 TKDRLALVTVHIQGV
-683 KGTPYVIV
+683 PYVIV

-705 AQGFPAG
+705 AQGFPAN

-718 ADGTP
+718 ANGTP
-723 LTTSAAVRMV
+723 LSTSAAVRMV

-739 PPLRALAVANLDP
+739 PPLRALAEANLDR
-752 VAVPMAV
+752 VPNSMA
-759 AA
+759 AAA